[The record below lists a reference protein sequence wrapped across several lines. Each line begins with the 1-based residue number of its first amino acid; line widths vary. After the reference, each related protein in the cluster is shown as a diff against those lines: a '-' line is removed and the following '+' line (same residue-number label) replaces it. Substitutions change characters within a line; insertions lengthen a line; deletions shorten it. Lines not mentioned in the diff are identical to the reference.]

1 MATISLKKKTGG
13 TAVGN
18 AIRSVVGAI
27 KGIGGAS
34 QTGSAMK
41 FPVGQGLTDKQTANA
56 NKALGISKTTTG
68 GLTYNTS
75 QAQTIQNAKFSKPQ
89 AITNA
94 DINKAVKSGGITQPV
109 KYSQYVGGNSN
120 KNTGGF
126 TALSTSGSLN
136 PDMTGGESG
145 ITTLRSGLS
154 STSGLGGTNSI
165 VSPNSSI
172 PSSNI
177 INTQKAGLANN
188 EFNYPDPSKV
198 DYSFTPITIDQERLN
213 LESEQK
219 KTEDNYLKNLLKD
232 FQEKESASE
241 IDARLQRELG
251 IKEKKQRVSSL
262 NEQLNTIVNRGQA
275 NQLSLIG
282 QGRGIPEAIIGG
294 QQAQI
299 GRETAIAALPVQ
311 AQLSAAQGDL
321 EMAKDSLDRLFK
333 IYSDEADNNFA
344 FKKEVNSFLYQ
355 SATAKQ
361 KKKLEDI
368 DKKEERRYQEQ
379 KEVRK
384 EQQDY
389 AKMAFEN
396 NQASLGSKIAKLDYK
411 SPTFKTDLSNLINK
425 LQDPVKN
432 AQLRKLNAEIAELN
446 NAGQVVG
453 GVNENLTAYASQYAD
468 TGKLPSPAELKQSK
482 LSIGQVTTMAKQI
495 PKPKGVVVSS
505 LTGTKSNSISAEA
518 EKDFQKLYNVT
529 EMTKRLKE
537 LDKKRVGGLV
547 SGTVGKIFGS
557 EDQGEYLTLRKA
569 IVDEMSRM
577 QSGAALTPDE
587 IAVYND
593 YLPGR
598 FSESFGLGRDSLKK
612 IVSFE
617 NAMNQKLQNR
627 LANNA
632 LSIYGYS
639 KVKVGKDLRTVGEIL
654 DIDGVNY
661 RVLPDGTLTDIL

>member
-18 AIRSVVGAI
+18 AIRSVVGTI

-34 QTGSAMK
+34 QGANALKATI
-41 FPVGQGLTDKQTANA
+41 GQGLTDKQKINA
-56 NKALGISKTTTG
+56 NKTLGIGTTNIG
-68 GLTYNTS
+68 GLSFPTS
-75 QAQTIQNAKFSKPQ
+75 QAQAIQNLKTSKPQ
-89 AITNA
+89 VLTTA
-94 DINKAVKSGGITQPV
+94 DINKAVKSGGLTQPV
-109 KYSQYVGGNSN
+109 KYSQYVGSSGNFTPTSDNFNSN
-120 KNTGGF
+120 
-126 TALSTSGSLN
+126 
-136 PDMTGGESG
+136 MTGVSG
-145 ITTLRSGLS
+145 ITTLRSGTTAS
-154 STSGLGGTNSI
+154 SGLGGLSGTNNITSN
-165 VSPNSSI
+165 NSSI
-172 PSSNI
+172 PFSNI
-177 INTQKAGLANN
+177 NNTQRAGLANN
-188 EFNYPDPSKV
+188 EFNYPDLGTT
-198 DYSFTPITIDQERLN
+198 DYSFTPLTTDQEKTN
-213 LESEQK
+213 LEAEQK
-219 KTEDNYLKNLLKD
+219 NTEKDYIENLLKS
-232 FQEKESASE
+232 FQEKESGAE

-251 IKEKKQRVSSL
+251 IKEKQQRVSSL

-321 EMAKDSLDRLFK
+321 EMANDSLDRLFK
-333 IYSDEADNNFA
+333 IYKDEADNNFA
-344 FKKEVNSFLYQ
+344 FKKEVLAFTYQ
-355 SATAKQ
+355 AATAKQ

-368 DKKEERRYQEQ
+368 EKKEERKYQEE
-379 KEVRK
+379 KEIRK

-446 NAGQVVG
+446 NVGQVVG

-518 EKDFQKLYNVT
+518 EKDFQKLYNVA

-627 LANNA
+627 LANNG

-639 KVKVGKDLRTVGEIL
+639 QVKVGKDLRTVGEIL